1 MENYENNLVTR
12 NSKIRSKGY
21 ISFHFLMKVMS
32 SSESSLWIYMYNQR
46 NIEKDN
52 NLLKNTSLV

>member
-1 MENYENNLVTR
+1 MSWKNYENNLVTR

-32 SSESSLWIYMYNQR
+32 SAESSLWTYMFNQR
-46 NIEKDN
+46 NIDKDN
-52 NLLKNTSLV
+52 NLL